1 MADKTVNYTAEQTVA
16 LVNRYKAGEAV
27 EVLATAYGK
36 SVKSVVAKLV
46 REGVY
51 KGKAKA
57 AGKERVTKA
66 QMTEMLEDLVG
77 TERGA
82 FETLQEGSHEALEAL
97 LAAVTTKFN

>member
-27 EVLATAYGK
+27 ETLATAYGK

-51 KGKAKA
+51 KPKEAAAGEKAK
-57 AGKERVTKA
+57 RVTKA
-66 QMTEMLEDLVG
+66 QMVKDMAYQCGVEASVLESLEKAS
-77 TERGA
+77 T
-82 FETLQEGSHEALEAL
+82 EALQVLHAKL
-97 LAAVTTKFN
+97 M